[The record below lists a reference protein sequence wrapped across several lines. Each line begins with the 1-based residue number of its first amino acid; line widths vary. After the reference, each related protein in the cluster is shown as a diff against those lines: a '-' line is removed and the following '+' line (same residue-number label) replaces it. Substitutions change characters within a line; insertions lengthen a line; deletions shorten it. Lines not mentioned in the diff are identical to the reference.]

1 MHSGGFGRR
10 GFGRIEVR
18 GAVPFLRGRAE
29 LRRRSMAVEET
40 GTRHESL
47 GLDEEDV
54 LKIYHHMLLARRVD
68 ERSWILNRQGKAA
81 FVISCQGQ
89 EGCQVG
95 VAYNL
100 RPGYDYVYPYYR
112 DHAIVMTLGM
122 SARDELLSL
131 LGRKEDPNS
140 GGRQMP
146 GHFSSRELNIVTASA
161 PIGVQYPQ
169 AVGSALAFKMRGE
182 DGVVLACGG
191 EASTS
196 QGDWHEAMNMAG
208 IHDLPVV
215 FLIQNNVYAIS
226 VPAKFQVAGSIA
238 KRAEGYGF
246 SGYEVD
252 GNDVLAVYEVAKEA
266 FERARA
272 GEGPTLI
279 EAKTYRMTA
288 HSSDDDDRRYRER
301 EEIEEWRQ
309 KDPIVRFEKY
319 LMENGILDESERDEI
334 SERIKAEV
342 AEASKYAEDA
352 PFADPEDVLAGVY
365 AEA

>member
-1 MHSGGFGRR
+1 
-10 GFGRIEVR
+10 
-18 GAVPFLRGRAE
+18 
-29 LRRRSMAVEET
+29 MAVEET
-40 GTRHESL
+40 RTRHESL
-47 GLDEEDV
+47 GLDEEDL

-95 VAYNL
+95 AAYNL

-112 DHAIVMTLGM
+112 DHGIVMTLGM
-122 SARDELLSL
+122 T
-131 LGRKEDPNS
+131 DPNS
-140 GGRQMP
+140 AGRQMP

-161 PIGVQYPQ
+161 PISVQYPQ
-169 AVGSALAFKMRGE
+169 ATGSALAFKMRGE

-196 QGDWHEAMNMAG
+196 EGDWHEAMNFAG
-208 IHDLPVV
+208 IHDLPII
-215 FLIQNNVYAIS
+215 FLVENNVYAIS
-226 VPAKFQVAGSIA
+226 VPEPLQVAGSIA

-246 SGYEVD
+246 PGHRVD
-252 GNDVLAVYEVAKEA
+252 GNDVLAVYEVAREA
-266 FERARA
+266 VERARR
-272 GEGPTLI
+272 GDGPTLI

-319 LMENGILDESERDEI
+319 LMENGLLDEERKEEI
-334 SERIKAEV
+334 AAEIKAEV
-342 AEASKYAEDA
+342 VEASEYAEAA
-352 PFADPEDVLAGVY
+352 PFADPEEALERVY
-365 AEA
+365 AEG

>member
-1 MHSGGFGRR
+1 
-10 GFGRIEVR
+10 
-18 GAVPFLRGRAE
+18 
-29 LRRRSMAVEET
+29 MAIRET
-40 GTRHESL
+40 SAGHEAL
-47 GLDEEDV
+47 GLDEDD
-54 LKIYHHMLLARRVD
+54 LRRMHYHMLLARRVD

-89 EGCQVG
+89 EAAQVG
-95 VAYNL
+95 AAYNL
-100 RPGYDYVYPYYR
+100 RPGSDYLYPYYR
-112 DHAIVMTLGM
+112 DSGMTLLLGQTP
-122 SARDELLSL
+122 RDQFLSL

-146 GHFSSRELNIVTASA
+146 GHFSSRKLNIVTASA
-161 PIGVQYPQ
+161 PVGVQYPH
-169 AVGSALAFKMRGE
+169 ASGTALAFKMRGE
-182 DGVVLACGG
+182 DGVVLASGG

-196 QGDWHEAMNMAG
+196 GGDWHEAMNFAG

-215 FLIQNNVYAIS
+215 FLVQNNVYAIS
-226 VPAKFQVAGSIA
+226 VHHEFQVAGSIA

-246 SGYEVD
+246 PGHEVD
-252 GNDVLAVYEVAKEA
+252 GNDVLAVYEVAREA
-266 FERARA
+266 FGRARA

-279 EAKTYRMTA
+279 EANTYRMTA

-301 EEIEEWRQ
+301 EELEEWRK

-319 LMENGILDESERDEI
+319 LLDNGVMNETERDEI

-342 AEASKYAEDA
+342 AEASEYAESA
-352 PFADPEDVLAGVY
+352 PFADPEDALTGVY

>member
-1 MHSGGFGRR
+1 
-10 GFGRIEVR
+10 
-18 GAVPFLRGRAE
+18 
-29 LRRRSMAVEET
+29 MAVEET
-40 GTRHESL
+40 RARHEAL
-47 GLDEEDV
+47 GLDEDDL

-95 VAYNL
+95 AAYNL
-100 RPGYDYVYPYYR
+100 RPGYDYLYPYYR
-112 DHAIVMTLGM
+112 DSGMTLLLGQ
-122 SARDELLSL
+122 SPRDQFLSL
-131 LGRKEDPNS
+131 LGKKEDPNS

-146 GHFSSRELNIVTASA
+146 GHFSARELNIVTASA

-169 AVGSALAFKMRGE
+169 ATGSALAFKMRGE
-182 DGVVLACGG
+182 DGVVLASGG

-196 QGDWHEAMNMAG
+196 QGDWHEAMNFAG
-208 IHDLPVV
+208 IHDLPVI

-226 VPAKFQVAGSIA
+226 VPEPLQVAGSIA
-238 KRAEGYGF
+238 RRAEGYGF
-246 SGYEVD
+246 PGHQVD

-266 FERARA
+266 VERARR
-272 GEGPTLI
+272 GDGPTLI

-309 KDPIVRFEKY
+309 KDPIVRFERY
-319 LMENGILDESERDEI
+319 LMENGLLDEERKEEI
-334 SERIKAEV
+334 SASIKAEV
-342 AEASKYAEDA
+342 AEASDYAEEA
-352 PFADPEDVLAGVY
+352 PYADPEESLERVY
-365 AEA
+365 AEG